1 MQKASMNTDKD
12 YPFSFEN
19 SACESC
25 GGKCCVGDSG
35 YVFVD
40 IKEMQ
45 EIASFLGFS
54 FESFTKTYVR
64 KVGYRFSFIEKP
76 YQNALACVFFDTD
89 SKQCS
94 IYAYRPKQCRT
105 YPFWEAHKNLNKQDL
120 QTLCNECKGIK
131 IKEYVWKFCVFL
143 PYVLLW

>member
-54 FESFTKTYVR
+54 FEIFH
-64 KVGYRFSFIEKP
+64 
-76 YQNALACVFFDTD
+76 QN
-89 SKQCS
+89 
-94 IYAYRPKQCRT
+94 
-105 YPFWEAHKNLNKQDL
+105 
-120 QTLCNECKGIK
+120 LCKKSG
-131 IKEYVWKFCVFL
+131 L
-143 PYVLLW
+143 

>member
-12 YPFSFEN
+12 YPFSFED
-19 SACESC
+19 SACEGC
-25 GGKCCVGDSG
+25 GGKCCVGESG
-35 YVFVD
+35 YVFVSID
-40 IKEMQ
+40 EMQ
-45 EIASFLGFS
+45 KIASFLALE
-54 FESFTKTYVR
+54 FESFTKSYVR

-94 IYAYRPKQCRT
+94 IYAHRPKQCRT
-105 YPFWEAHKNLNKQDL
+105 YPFWEAHKNLDKNDL

-131 IKEYVWKFCVFL
+131 LKENV
-143 PYVLLW
+143 

>member
-12 YPFSFEN
+12 YPFSFEG
-19 SACESC
+19 SACEGC
-25 GGKCCVGDSG
+25 GGKCCVGESG
-35 YVFVD
+35 YVFVSID
-40 IKEMQ
+40 EMQ
-45 EIASFLGFS
+45 KIASFLALE
-54 FESFTKTYVR
+54 FESFTKSYVR

-94 IYAYRPKQCRT
+94 IYAHRPKQCRT
-105 YPFWEAHKNLNKQDL
+105 YPFWEAHKNLDKNDL

-131 IKEYVWKFCVFL
+131 LKENVWRFCVFL
-143 PYVLLW
+143 PYVLWF

>member
-1 MQKASMNTDKD
+1 MNTDKD

-131 IKEYVWKFCVFL
+131 IKEYV
-143 PYVLLW
+143 

>member
-131 IKEYVWKFCVFL
+131 IKEYV
-143 PYVLLW
+143 

>member
-19 SACESC
+19 STCESC

-105 YPFWEAHKNLNKQDL
+105 YPFWKAHKNLNKQDL

-131 IKEYVWKFCVFL
+131 IKEYV
-143 PYVLLW
+143 

>member
-12 YPFSFEN
+12 YPFNFDG
-19 SACESC
+19 SACEGC
-25 GGKCCVGDSG
+25 GGKCCVGESG
-35 YVFVD
+35 YVFVSID
-40 IKEMQ
+40 EMQ
-45 EIASFLGFS
+45 KIASFLALE
-54 FESFTKTYVR
+54 FESFTKSYVR

-94 IYAYRPKQCRT
+94 IYAHRPKQCRT
-105 YPFWEAHKNLNKQDL
+105 YPFWEAHKNLDKNDL

-131 IKEYVWKFCVFL
+131 LKENV
-143 PYVLLW
+143 